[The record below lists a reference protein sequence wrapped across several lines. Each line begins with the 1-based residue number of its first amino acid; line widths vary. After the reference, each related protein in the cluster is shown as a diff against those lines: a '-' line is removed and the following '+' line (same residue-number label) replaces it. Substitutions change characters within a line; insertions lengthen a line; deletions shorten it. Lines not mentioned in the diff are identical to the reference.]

1 MKNLENIGGKI
12 NMKIICYMYQSV
24 DGRIDCA
31 MTEKIDPESK
41 SYYEHLESFGAFSQ
55 INGKTTN
62 AMHYAQNG
70 VFMTENYK
78 PCGKTF
84 YKAKNADGYQI
95 CMDSHGTLLW
105 DSDEAA
111 GKPLLVVTSEKASTE
126 YLEYLKSKGISYIAC
141 GEEKTDLKETVA
153 VLEKEF
159 GVKLAVITGGG
170 HINGS
175 FLDAGLIDEVE
186 IMVGPGIDG
195 REGWTA
201 SFDGRAQ
208 DRNPVLLDLTDVEKL
223 EKGTVL
229 LKYKV
234 RK

>member
-1 MKNLENIGGKI
+1 
-12 NMKIICYMYQSV
+12 MKIICYMYQSI
-24 DGRIDCA
+24 DGRIDCS

-41 SYYEHLESFGAFSQ
+41 SYYEHLESFGSFTQ

-62 AMHYAQNG
+62 AMHYAEKG
-70 VFMTENYK
+70 VFKPENYK

-84 YKAKNADGYQI
+84 YKAKNVDGYQV
-95 CMDSHGTLLW
+95 CMDTQGTLLW
-105 DSDEAA
+105 NSGEAA
-111 GKPLLVVTSEKASTE
+111 GKPLLVITSEKASAE

-141 GEEKTDLKETVA
+141 GEEKINLKEA
-153 VLEKEF
+153 AGILEKNF
-159 GVKLAVITGGG
+159 GVALAVVTGGG

-175 FLDAGLIDEVE
+175 LLDAGLIDEVE

-195 REGWTA
+195 REGWAA

-208 DRNPVLLDLTDVEKL
+208 NRNPVLLDLLDVEKL

-229 LKYKV
+229 LRYKV